1 MKKKGKIFGTISAL
15 AISTAMMAV
24 GVMAASQVSLNV
36 SSSVSFQAT
45 GVYVKVNGQIQQGAS
60 TDSLTNATELEG
72 SDYTYIGYSYT
83 PVTAQT
89 ETGTTATTYDDT
101 PDGSVFNPTM
111 PSWTIG
117 EIAFD
122 ETNKVIRYSF
132 DFKNYSE
139 FTVNATITNY
149 SQAVDQTP
157 ALTSVFT
164 SLADS
169 IEVAESQTGGVI
181 SIPAKTEAG
190 PGTASYTITLTLKR
204 FDSSFNDTLPLM
216 FSFEE
221 GTAVQ
226 VPYQIY
232 EQQAPWGT
240 TYKFVDVGQYPQ
252 DYVGYEMNEKLKS
265 WYSNSSEKPSPVD
278 DYTVYNP
285 TGQTS
290 LASEKYITY
299 YAYTYTDGKTYVRVP
314 ATNVN
319 EQNAVFDETFSP
331 VEGGVVT
338 YSNGATVVDNVE
350 AWFEVQPIKW
360 RILTQEYN
368 GGSLSYLMSEQT
380 LASSCFYI
388 DRNASQANDYAKSD
402 NYLRDY
408 LTNKFYQDAFSS
420 TDKSKIVG
428 RNLTEG
434 DLYPLTKQGSTTVK
448 LSDQKVF
455 TPTYND
461 MLTAEYGFTT
471 TEVSEG
477 GTNLELIENADKA
490 RLKSP
495 TDFAIANYVIT
506 ANVSAISEYCG
517 TMDRP
522 DGCIAGGFFTCSSGS
537 SASNAY
543 DVYNLGYVIGN
554 YYVISSYAGVC
565 PALLFNL

>member
-1 MKKKGKIFGTISAL
+1 MKKKGKIFGTMSAL

-60 TDSLTNATELEG
+60 TDSLTNATEPEN

-122 ETNKVIRYSF
+122 ETNKVIRYNF

-181 SIPAKTEAG
+181 SIPAKTGTEA
-190 PGTASYTITLTLKR
+190 GTASYTITLTLKR
-204 FDSSFNDTLPLM
+204 FDSSFNDTLPLI

-226 VPYQIY
+226 APYQIY

-252 DYVGYEMNEKLKS
+252 DYVGDELNENLKD
-265 WYSNSSEKPSPVD
+265 WYISESPSSVD
-278 DYTVYNP
+278 SYTVYNS
-285 TGQTS
+285 TEQTS
-290 LASEKYITY
+290 KYITY
-299 YAYTYTDGKTYVRVP
+299 HAYTYTDGKTYVRVP
-314 ATNVN
+314 VTNVCEYN
-319 EQNAVFDETFSP
+319 MVLDETLSP
-331 VEGGVVT
+331 VEGEVTIT

-360 RILTQEYN
+360 RILTKKYDGKN
-368 GGSLSYLMSEQT
+368 ISYLMSEQT

-388 DRNASQANDYAKSD
+388 DRYASQANDYARSD

-408 LTNKFYQDAFSS
+408 LTNVFYEDAFSS
-420 TDKSKIVG
+420 TDISKISG
-428 RNLTEG
+428 RNLTES
-434 DLYPLTKQGSTTVK
+434 DLYPLTNSGSARVV

-471 TEVSEG
+471 TELPDSEDFSA
-477 GTNLELIENADKA
+477 LDKA

-506 ANVSAISEYCG
+506 INASALSEYLG

-522 DGCIAGGFFTCSSGS
+522 DGCLENFFYTCSSGS
-537 SASNAY
+537 FASSTY
-543 DVYNLGYVIGN
+543 FV
-554 YYVISSYAGVC
+554 SYHGIVVGDGGSVNNTGAGVC

>member
-60 TDSLTNATELEG
+60 TDSLTNATEPEG

-101 PDGSVFNPTM
+101 PDGSVSNPTM

-157 ALTSVFT
+157 SLTSVFT
-164 SLADS
+164 SFASS
-169 IEVAESQTGGVI
+169 IEVVESQTGGVI
-181 SIPAKTEAG
+181 SIPAKTDTE

-204 FDSSFNDTLPLM
+204 FNEGLNYDLPLM

-226 VPYQIY
+226 APYQIY

-252 DYVGYEMNEKLKS
+252 DYVGDEMNKILKS
-265 WYSNSSEKPSPVD
+265 WYTSKSPSSVD
-278 DYTVYNP
+278 SYTVYNP
-285 TGQTS
+285 TGQSS
-290 LASEKYITY
+290 LASKKYITY
-299 YAYTYTDGKTYVRVP
+299 DAYTYTDGKTYVRVP

-319 EQNAVFDETFSP
+319 EGNVMLDETFNP
-331 VEGGVVT
+331 VEGEVTIT
-338 YSNGATVVDNVE
+338 YSNGATVEDNEE

-368 GGSLSYLMSEQT
+368 GGSISYLMSEQT

-408 LTNKFYQDAFSS
+408 LTNVFYQDAFSS
-420 TDKSKIVG
+420 TDISKIAG

-461 MLTAEYGFTT
+461 MLTSEYGFTE
-471 TEVSEG
+471 TEEPSSMED
-477 GTNLELIENADKA
+477 LDKA

-495 TDFAIANYVIT
+495 TDFAIANYVMT
-506 ANVSAISEYCG
+506 ANVSALSKYLG

-537 SASNAY
+537 SASLACAVGGPGLVSDSDHVN
-543 DVYNLGYVIGN
+543 D
-554 YYVISSYAGVC
+554 SYAGVC

>member
-15 AISTAMMAV
+15 AISTVMMAV

-45 GVYVKVNGQIQQGAS
+45 GVYVKVNGQIQQGES
-60 TDSLTNATELEG
+60 TSNLTNATEPKN

-89 ETGTTATTYDDT
+89 ESGTTATTFDDT

-157 ALTSVFT
+157 SLTSVFT

-169 IEVAESQTGGVI
+169 IEVSESQTGGVI

-190 PGTASYTITLTLKR
+190 PGTASYTITLTLKK
-204 FDSSFNDTLPLM
+204 FNENLNYNLPLM
-216 FSFEE
+216 FSFEKD
-221 GTAVQ
+221 TAVQ
-226 VPYQIY
+226 APYQIY
-232 EQQAPWGT
+232 EQEAPWGT

-252 DYVGYEMNEKLKS
+252 DYVGDEMNETLKS
-265 WYSNSSEKPSPVD
+265 WYSSENPSSAGS
-278 DYTVYNP
+278 YTVYNP
-285 TGQTS
+285 TGQAS
-290 LASEKYITY
+290 LASEKSHH
-299 YAYTYTDGKTYVRVP
+299 AYTYTDGKTYVRVP
-314 ATNVN
+314 TTNVYGS
-319 EQNAVFDETFSP
+319 DSI
-331 VEGGVVT
+331 T
-338 YSNGATVVDNVE
+338 YSNGETVVDNVE

-360 RILTQEYN
+360 RILTEDYD
-368 GGSLSYLMSEQT
+368 GRSISYLMSEQT

-388 DRNASQANDYAKSD
+388 NYGVDQANDYAKED

-408 LTNKFYQDAFSS
+408 LTNVFYKDAFSS
-420 TDKSKIVG
+420 TDISKIVG
-428 RNLTEG
+428 RNLTES
-434 DLYPLTKQGSTTVK
+434 DLYPETASGSTKVV

-455 TPTYND
+455 APTYDD
-461 MLTAEYGFTT
+461 MMNADEYGFTT
-471 TEVSEG
+471 NFT
-477 GTNLELIENADKA
+477 

-495 TDFAIANYVIT
+495 TDFAIANYT
-506 ANVSAISEYCG
+506 RMS
-517 TMDRP
+517 T
-522 DGCIAGGFFTCSSGS
+522 
-537 SASNAY
+537 SASNTTIDRVNGGSGYYYLCSSRSSAPGAFGVNY
-543 DVYNLGYVIGN
+543 DGRVSGYNNVYFTN
-554 YYVISSYAGVC
+554 AGAC
-565 PALLFNL
+565 PAMLFNL

>member
-36 SSSVSFQAT
+36 NSSVSFRAT
-45 GVYVKVNGQIQQGAS
+45 GVYVKVNGQIQQGES
-60 TDSLTNATELEG
+60 TSNLTNATEPEN

-101 PDGSVFNPTM
+101 PDGSVSNPTM

-149 SQAVDQTP
+149 SQEVDRTP
-157 ALTSVFT
+157 SLTSVFT
-164 SLADS
+164 SFTDS
-169 IEVAESQTGGVI
+169 IEVEESQTGGVI
-181 SIPAKTEAG
+181 SIPAKTGAV
-190 PGTASYTITLTLKR
+190 PGTASYTITLTLKK
-204 FDSSFNDTLPLM
+204 FNESLNYNLPLM
-216 FSFEE
+216 FSFEK

-226 VPYQIY
+226 APYQIY
-232 EQQAPWGT
+232 EQEAPWGT

-252 DYVGYEMNEKLKS
+252 DYVGDEMNGILNS
-265 WYSNSSEKPSPVD
+265 WYSSTNPSSVD
-278 DYTVYNP
+278 SYTVYNP
-285 TGQTS
+285 TGQSS
-290 LASEKYITY
+290 LASDKYITY
-299 YAYTYTDGKTYVRVP
+299 HAYTYTNGKTYVRVP
-314 ATNVN
+314 ATNVFEGN
-319 EQNAVFDETFSP
+319 MVVDETINP
-331 VEGGVVT
+331 VEDGVVT

-350 AWFEVQPIKW
+350 AWFEVRPIKW
-360 RILTQEYN
+360 RILTEDYN
-368 GGSLSYLMSEQT
+368 GRSISYLMSEQT

-388 DRNASQANDYAKSD
+388 DKNADQANDYARSD

-408 LTNKFYQDAFSS
+408 LINVFYKDAFSS
-420 TDKSKIVG
+420 TDISKIVG
-428 RNLTEG
+428 RDLTEG
-434 DLYPLTKQGSTTVK
+434 DLYPLTNSGSATVV
-448 LSDQKVF
+448 LQDQKVF

-471 TEVSEG
+471 TEFPEG
-477 GTNLELIENADKA
+477 DTEQEMIQNADKA

-495 TDFAIANYVIT
+495 TDFAIANYT
-506 ANVSAISEYCG
+506 AIAISTSLPTIDRVNGG
-517 TMDRP
+517 T
-522 DGCIAGGFFTCSSGS
+522 GVNLLCSSGS
-537 SASNAY
+537 SASDAY
-543 DVYNLGYVIGN
+543 LMNNCGFVLVNGDVDTTN
-554 YYVISSYAGVC
+554 AGVC
-565 PALLFNL
+565 PAILFNL

>member
-60 TDSLTNATELEG
+60 TDSLTNATEPEN

-122 ETNKVIRYSF
+122 ETNKVIRYNF

-157 ALTSVFT
+157 SLTSVFT
-164 SLADS
+164 SLANS

-181 SIPAKTEAG
+181 SIPAKTGTE

-226 VPYQIY
+226 APYQIY

-240 TYKFVDVGQYPQ
+240 TYEFVDVGQYPQ
-252 DYVGYEMNEKLKS
+252 DYVGDEMNKTLKS
-265 WYSNSSEKPSPVD
+265 WYSSESPSYVD
-278 DYTVYNP
+278 SYKVYKP
-285 TGQTS
+285 TGKTS
-290 LASEKYITY
+290 LAPDKYITY
-299 YAYTYTDGKTYVRVP
+299 QAYTYTDGKTYVRVP
-314 ATNVN
+314 TTNVN
-319 EQNAVFDETFSP
+319 EQNAVLDESGNPAVGEVTI
-331 VEGGVVT
+331 T
-338 YSNGATVVDNVE
+338 YSNGATVEDNEE

-388 DRNASQANDYAKSD
+388 DRNASQANDYAKED

-408 LTNKFYQDAFSS
+408 LTNVFYQDAFSS

-428 RNLTEG
+428 RNLTES
-434 DLYPLTKQGSTTVK
+434 DLYPRTHSESTEVA

-455 TPTYND
+455 APTYND

-471 TEVSEG
+471 TEVPEG
-477 GTNLELIENADKA
+477 GTNQEMFKNADKA

-495 TDFAIANYVIT
+495 TDFAIANYVMT
-506 ANVSAISEYCG
+506 ADVSALSEYLG

-522 DGCIAGGFFTCSSGS
+522 DGCLENFFYTCSSGS
-537 SASNAY
+537 SASLAFS
-543 DVYNLGYVIGN
+543 VSRLGKVFGAIVN
-554 YYVISSYAGVC
+554 SSYGGVC

>member
-60 TDSLTNATELEG
+60 TDSLTNATEPEN

-122 ETNKVIRYSF
+122 ETNKVIRYNF

-157 ALTSVFT
+157 SLTSVFT
-164 SLADS
+164 SLANS

-190 PGTASYTITLTLKR
+190 PGIASYTITLTLKR
-204 FDSSFNDTLPLM
+204 FDSSFNDTLPLI

-226 VPYQIY
+226 APYQIY

-252 DYVGYEMNEKLKS
+252 DYVGDEMNETLKS
-265 WYSNSSEKPSPVD
+265 WYSRANPSSVD
-278 DYTVYNP
+278 SYTVYNP
-285 TGQTS
+285 TGMSS

-314 ATNVN
+314 VTNVSEAN
-319 EQNAVFDETFSP
+319 RVVDEALRP

-360 RILTQEYN
+360 RILTQEYD
-368 GGSLSYLMSEQT
+368 GESISYLMSEQT

-388 DRNASQANDYAKSD
+388 NYSASQANDYAKED

-420 TDKSKIVG
+420 TDISKIVG
-428 RNLTEG
+428 RDLTEE
-434 DLYPLTKQGSTTVK
+434 DLYPLTNSGSGTVA
-448 LSDQKVF
+448 LQDQKVF

-461 MLTAEYGFTT
+461 MLSYSFKSTTA
-471 TEVSEG
+471 S
-477 GTNLELIENADKA
+477 DDA

-495 TDFAIANYVIT
+495 TDFAIANYTAIT
-506 ANVSAISEYCG
+506 IS
-517 TMDRP
+517 TIFSTIDRMN
-522 DGCIAGGFFTCSSGS
+522 GGAGVNYLCS
-537 SASNAY
+537 SASSASYAY
-543 DVYNLGYVIGN
+543 LVIQNGLVEGN
-554 YYVISSYAGVC
+554 SGVDSTGAGVC

>member
-45 GVYVKVNGQIQQGAS
+45 GVYVKVNGQIQQGTS
-60 TDSLTNATELEG
+60 TDGLTNATENEN

-122 ETNKVIRYSF
+122 ETNKVIRYNF

-149 SQAVDQTP
+149 SQAVEQTP
-157 ALTSVFT
+157 SLTSVFT
-164 SLADS
+164 SLANS

-181 SIPAKTEAG
+181 SIPAKTGTE

-226 VPYQIY
+226 APYQIY
-232 EQQAPWGT
+232 EQEAPWGT

-252 DYVGYEMNEKLKS
+252 DYVGDEMNKILKS
-265 WYSNSSEKPSPVD
+265 WYSSESPSSVD
-278 DYTVYNP
+278 SYTVYNP
-285 TGQTS
+285 VAYNE
-290 LASEKYITY
+290 LAPEKYITY

-314 ATNVN
+314 ATNVC
-319 EQNAVFDETFSP
+319 EQNEVLDENGNP
-331 VEGGVVT
+331 AEGEVTIT

-350 AWFEVQPIKW
+350 AWFEVQSIKW

-388 DRNASQANDYAKSD
+388 DRYTDQANDYAKSD
-402 NYLRDY
+402 NYLIDY
-408 LTNKFYQDAFSS
+408 LTNVFYQDAFSS
-420 TDKSKIVG
+420 TDISKISG
-428 RNLTEG
+428 RDLTEG
-434 DLYPLTKQGSTTVK
+434 DLYPLTKQGSTTVV

-471 TEVSEG
+471 TEFPEWE
-477 GTNLELIENADKA
+477 TNQELIENADKA

-495 TDFAIANYVIT
+495 TDFAIANYVMT
-506 ANVSAISEYCG
+506 ANVSALSEYLG

-522 DGCIAGGFFTCSSGS
+522 DGCLESFFYTCSSGS
-537 SASNAY
+537 SASVAY
-543 DVYNLGYVIGN
+543 LVGSNGIVFDDGVYFT
-554 YYVISSYAGVC
+554 YAGVC

>member
-60 TDSLTNATELEG
+60 TDSLTNATEPEN

-157 ALTSVFT
+157 SLTSVFT

-169 IEVAESQTGGVI
+169 IEVLESQTGGVI

-226 VPYQIY
+226 APYQIY

-252 DYVGYEMNEKLKS
+252 DYVGDTLNEELKT
-265 WYSNSSEKPSPVD
+265 WYQTTKPSSVD
-278 DYTVYNP
+278 SYTVYNP
-285 TGQTS
+285 VAYNK
-290 LASEKYITY
+290 LAPEKYITY

-314 ATNVN
+314 VTNVSEAN
-319 EQNAVFDETFSP
+319 RVVDEILRP
-331 VEGGVVT
+331 VEGGLVT

-360 RILTQEYN
+360 RILTQEYD
-368 GGSLSYLMSEQT
+368 GGTTSYLLSEQL

-388 DRNASQANDYAKSD
+388 DSSASQANDYAKED

-408 LTNKFYQDAFSS
+408 LTNVFYQDAFSS
-420 TDKSKIVG
+420 TDISKISG
-428 RNLTEG
+428 RDLTEG
-434 DLYPLTKQGSTTVK
+434 DLYPLTNSGSATVV
-448 LSDQKVF
+448 LEDQKVF

-461 MLTAEYGFTT
+461 MLSYSFKGTTA
-471 TEVSEG
+471 S
-477 GTNLELIENADKA
+477 DDA

-495 TDFAIANYVIT
+495 TDFAIANYTAIT
-506 ANVSAISEYCG
+506 IS
-517 TMDRP
+517 TIFSTIDRVN
-522 DGCIAGGFFTCSSGS
+522 GGAGVNYLCS
-537 SASNAY
+537 SASSASYAY
-543 DVYNLGYVIGN
+543 LVIQNGLVEGN
-554 YYVISSYAGVC
+554 SGVDSTLAGVC

>member
-45 GVYVKVNGQIQQGAS
+45 GVYVKVNGQIQQGTN
-60 TDSLTNATELEG
+60 TDSLTNATEPEG

-157 ALTSVFT
+157 SLTSVFT
-164 SLADS
+164 SLANS

-226 VPYQIY
+226 APYQIY

-252 DYVGYEMNEKLKS
+252 DYVGDELNENLKD
-265 WYSNSSEKPSPVD
+265 WYISESPSSVD
-278 DYTVYNP
+278 SYTVYNP
-285 TGQTS
+285 TGHTS

-314 ATNVN
+314 YTNVYG
-319 EQNAVFDETFSP
+319 TSSI
-331 VEGGVVT
+331 T
-338 YSNGATVVDNVE
+338 YSNGETVVDNVE

-360 RILTQEYN
+360 RILTEDYD
-368 GGSLSYLMSEQT
+368 GRSISYLMSEQT

-388 DRNASQANDYAKSD
+388 NRNASQAYDYAKSD

-408 LTNKFYQDAFSS
+408 LTNVFYQDAFSS
-420 TDKSKIVG
+420 TDISKIVG
-428 RNLTEG
+428 RNLTKS
-434 DLYPLTKQGSTTVK
+434 DLYPLKSSDSTAVV
-448 LSDQKVF
+448 LEDQKVF
-455 TPTYND
+455 TPTHDD
-461 MLTAEYGFTT
+461 MNNADEYGFTASST
-471 TEVSEG
+471 C
-477 GTNLELIENADKA
+477 
-490 RLKSP
+490 LKSP
-495 TDFAIANYVIT
+495 TDFAIANYTYINTT
-506 ANVSAISEYCG
+506 AG
-517 TMDRP
+517 TTIDR
-522 DGCIAGGFFTCSSGS
+522 GGAGYYFLCSSGI
-537 SASNAY
+537 SAPYACY
-543 DVYNLGYVIGN
+543 VDRYGDVRGDYIVAITD
-554 YYVISSYAGVC
+554 AGVC

>member
-1 MKKKGKIFGTISAL
+1 MKKKGKIFGTMSAL

-60 TDSLTNATELEG
+60 TDSLTNATEPEN

-122 ETNKVIRYSF
+122 ETNKVIRYNF

-149 SQAVDQTP
+149 SQAVNPTP
-157 ALTSVFT
+157 SLTSVFT

-169 IEVAESQTGGVI
+169 IEVLESQTGGVI

-204 FDSSFNDTLPLM
+204 FDSSFNDTLPLI

-226 VPYQIY
+226 APYQIY
-232 EQQAPWGT
+232 EQEAPWGT
-240 TYKFVDVGQYPQ
+240 TYQFVDVGQYPQ
-252 DYVGYEMNEKLKS
+252 DYVGYELNEELKT
-265 WYSNSSEKPSPVD
+265 WYKTTNPSSVD
-278 DYTVYNP
+278 SYKVYNP
-285 TGQTS
+285 TGKYS

-314 ATNVN
+314 ATNVYGS
-319 EQNAVFDETFSP
+319 DSI
-331 VEGGVVT
+331 T
-338 YSNGATVVDNVE
+338 YSNGETVIDNVE

-360 RILTQEYN
+360 RILTKEYDGKN
-368 GGSLSYLMSEQT
+368 ISYLMSEQT
-380 LASSCFYI
+380 LASSCLNI
-388 DRNASQANDYAKSD
+388 DVTGQANDYAKSD

-408 LTNKFYQDAFSS
+408 LTNVFYQDAFSS
-420 TDKSKIVG
+420 TDISKIVG
-428 RNLTEG
+428 RNLTES
-434 DLYPLTKQGSTTVK
+434 DLYPLKNSGLAAVV
-448 LSDQKVF
+448 LEEQKVF
-455 TPTYND
+455 APTYND
-461 MLTAEYGFTT
+461 MLSYSFK
-471 TEVSEG
+471 S
-477 GTNLELIENADKA
+477 NPDYDDA

-495 TDFAIANYVIT
+495 TDFAIANYTFIYTEAGYTTIDRV
-506 ANVSAISEYCG
+506 NGG
-517 TMDRP
+517 T
-522 DGCIAGGFFTCSSGS
+522 GYYFLCSSGS
-537 SASNAY
+537 PASYAY
-543 DVYNLGYVIGN
+543 NVYYYGN
-554 YYVISSYAGVC
+554 VNDDSRVNCTDAGVC

>member
-60 TDSLTNATELEG
+60 TGSLTNATETEN
-72 SDYTYIGYSYT
+72 SDYTYIGYSYV

-89 ETGTTATTYDDT
+89 ETGTTATTFDDT
-101 PDGSVFNPTM
+101 PDGSVSNPTM

-157 ALTSVFT
+157 SLTSVFT
-164 SLADS
+164 SLANS

-204 FDSSFNDTLPLM
+204 FDSSFNDTLPLI

-226 VPYQIY
+226 APYQIY

-240 TYKFVDVGQYPQ
+240 TYEFVDVGQYPQ
-252 DYVGYEMNEKLKS
+252 DYVGYELNEELKT
-265 WYSNSSEKPSPVD
+265 WYKTTNPSSVD
-278 DYTVYNP
+278 SYTVYNP
-285 TGQTS
+285 VADGE
-290 LASEKYITY
+290 LAPEKYITY

-314 ATNVN
+314 ATNVYG
-319 EQNAVFDETFSP
+319 S
-331 VEGGVVT
+331 GIT
-338 YSNGATVVDNVE
+338 YSNGETVKDNVE

-360 RILTQEYN
+360 RILTQEYDGKN
-368 GGSLSYLMSEQT
+368 ISYLMSEQL

-388 DRNASQANDYAKSD
+388 DEYASQANDYARSD

-420 TDKSKIVG
+420 TDISKIVG
-428 RNLTEG
+428 RDLTEG
-434 DLYPLTKQGSTTVK
+434 DLYPLTKQGSTKVV
-448 LSDQKVF
+448 LSGQKVF
-455 TPTYND
+455 APTYDD
-461 MLTAEYGFTT
+461 MNNADEYGFT
-471 TEVSEG
+471 
-477 GTNLELIENADKA
+477 ADNA

-495 TDFAIANYVIT
+495 TDFAIANYIYINTT
-506 ANVSAISEYCG
+506 AG
-517 TMDRP
+517 TTIDR
-522 DGCIAGGFFTCSSGS
+522 GGTGLYLLCSSGS
-537 SASNAY
+537 SSSLAYFVYSNGRVLSGRVDGAY
-543 DVYNLGYVIGN
+543 G
-554 YYVISSYAGVC
+554 GVC

>member
-1 MKKKGKIFGTISAL
+1 MKKKGKIFGTMSAL
-15 AISTAMMAV
+15 VISTAMMAV

-89 ETGTTATTYDDT
+89 ETGTTATTFDDT
-101 PDGSVFNPTM
+101 PDGSVFNPIM

-122 ETNKVIRYSF
+122 ETNKVIRYNF

-157 ALTSVFT
+157 SLTSVFT
-164 SLADS
+164 SLADN
-169 IEVAESQTGGVI
+169 IEVLESQTGGVI

-204 FDSSFNDTLPLM
+204 FNEGLNYDLPLM

-226 VPYQIY
+226 APYQIY

-240 TYKFVDVGQYPQ
+240 IYKFVDVGQYPQ
-252 DYVGYEMNEKLKS
+252 DYVGDEMNETLKS
-265 WYSNSSEKPSPVD
+265 WYSSENPSSVD
-278 DYTVYNP
+278 SYKVYNP

-299 YAYTYTDGKTYVRVP
+299 HAYTYTDGKTYVRVP
-314 ATNVN
+314 TTNVFEDN
-319 EQNAVFDETFSP
+319 MVMDETLNP

-388 DRNASQANDYAKSD
+388 DEYASQANDYAKSD

-408 LTNKFYQDAFSS
+408 LTNVFYQDAFSS
-420 TDKSKIVG
+420 TDISKISG
-428 RNLTEG
+428 RDLTEG
-434 DLYPLTKQGSTTVK
+434 DLYPSTKQGSTTVV

-461 MLTAEYGFTT
+461 MLTAEYGFIT
-471 TEVSEG
+471 TEVPDSEDFSA
-477 GTNLELIENADKA
+477 LDKA

-495 TDFAIANYVIT
+495 TDFAIANYVVT
-506 ANVSAISEYCG
+506 ANVSALSEYLG

-522 DGCIAGGFFTCSSGS
+522 DGCIESFFYTCSSGPS
-537 SASNAY
+537 ESIAY
-543 DVYNLGYVIGN
+543 DVYFNGCVVVNFKVNITN
-554 YYVISSYAGVC
+554 AGVC

>member
-60 TDSLTNATELEG
+60 TDSLTNATEPEN

-122 ETNKVIRYSF
+122 ETNKVIRYNF

-149 SQAVDQTP
+149 SQAVEQTP
-157 ALTSVFT
+157 SLTSVFT
-164 SLADS
+164 SLANS

-221 GTAVQ
+221 GTTVQ
-226 VPYQIY
+226 APYQIY

-252 DYVGYEMNEKLKS
+252 DYVGYEMNETLKS
-265 WYSNSSEKPSPVD
+265 WYSRANPSSVD
-278 DYTVYNP
+278 SYTVYNP
-285 TGQTS
+285 TGESS
-290 LASEKYITY
+290 LDSKKYITY

-319 EQNAVFDETFSP
+319 EQNAVMDESGNP

-360 RILTQEYN
+360 RILTQEYD

-388 DRNASQANDYAKSD
+388 DRASQEDDYAKSD

-408 LTNKFYQDAFSS
+408 LTNVFYQDAFSS
-420 TDKSKIVG
+420 TDISKISG
-428 RNLTEG
+428 RDLTES
-434 DLYPLTKQGSTTVK
+434 DLYPRKSSGSTTVV
-448 LSDQKVF
+448 LEDQKVF
-455 TPTYND
+455 APTYND

-471 TEVSEG
+471 TEVPEW
-477 GTNLELIENADKA
+477 GTNQELIENADKA

-495 TDFAIANYVIT
+495 TDFAIANYVMT
-506 ANVSAISEYCG
+506 ANVSALSEYLG

-522 DGCIAGGFFTCSSGS
+522 DGCVESLFYTCSSGYD
-537 SASNAY
+537 ASYAY
-543 DVYNLGYVIGN
+543 TVNTAGAVYGDYMT
-554 YYVISSYAGVC
+554 YYTYAGVC

>member
-60 TDSLTNATELEG
+60 TDSLTNATEPEG

-122 ETNKVIRYSF
+122 ETNKVIRYNF

-157 ALTSVFT
+157 SLTSVFT
-164 SLADS
+164 SLANS
-169 IEVAESQTGGVI
+169 IEVEESQTGGVI

-204 FDSSFNDTLPLM
+204 FDSSLNFDLPLM

-226 VPYQIY
+226 APYQIY
-232 EQQAPWGT
+232 EQEAPWGT
-240 TYKFVDVGQYPQ
+240 TYQFVDVGQYPQ
-252 DYVGYEMNEKLKS
+252 DYVGDEMNETLKT
-265 WYSNSSEKPSPVD
+265 WFQTTKPSSVD
-278 DYTVYNP
+278 SYTVYNP
-285 TGQTS
+285 TGMTS
-290 LASEKYITY
+290 LDSEKYITY
-299 YAYTYTDGKTYVRVP
+299 HAYTYTDGKTYVRVP
-314 ATNVN
+314 VTNVN
-319 EQNAVFDETFSP
+319 EENMVFDETFSP

-408 LTNKFYQDAFSS
+408 LTKVFYQDAFSS
-420 TDKSKIVG
+420 TDISKIVG
-428 RNLTEG
+428 RDLTEG
-434 DLYPLTKQGSTTVK
+434 DLYPLTNSGSATVV
-448 LSDQKVF
+448 LQDQKVF

-471 TEVSEG
+471 TEFPEG
-477 GTNLELIENADKA
+477 GTNQEMIENADKA

-495 TDFAIANYVIT
+495 TDFAIANYVMT
-506 ANVSAISEYCG
+506 ENVSALSKYLG

-522 DGCIAGGFFTCSSGS
+522 DGCVEAFFYTCSSGS
-537 SASNAY
+537 SASSAY
-543 DVYNLGYVIGN
+543 VVLDFGIVDD
-554 YYVISSYAGVC
+554 YYIVSYTYAGVC

>member
-1 MKKKGKIFGTISAL
+1 
-15 AISTAMMAV
+15 
-24 GVMAASQVSLNV
+24 
-36 SSSVSFQAT
+36 
-45 GVYVKVNGQIQQGAS
+45 
-60 TDSLTNATELEG
+60 
-72 SDYTYIGYSYT
+72 
-83 PVTAQT
+83 
-89 ETGTTATTYDDT
+89 
-101 PDGSVFNPTM
+101 
-111 PSWTIG
+111 
-117 EIAFD
+117 
-122 ETNKVIRYSF
+122 
-132 DFKNYSE
+132 
-139 FTVNATITNY
+139 
-149 SQAVDQTP
+149 
-157 ALTSVFT
+157 
-164 SLADS
+164 
-169 IEVAESQTGGVI
+169 
-181 SIPAKTEAG
+181 
-190 PGTASYTITLTLKR
+190 
-204 FDSSFNDTLPLM
+204 M

-221 GTAVQ
+221 GTTVQ
-226 VPYQIY
+226 APYQIY

-252 DYVGYEMNEKLKS
+252 DYVGDEMNKTLKS
-265 WYSNSSEKPSPVD
+265 WYSSENPSSVD
-278 DYTVYNP
+278 SYTVYNP
-285 TGQTS
+285 VAYNE
-290 LASEKYITY
+290 LAPEKYITY

-319 EQNAVFDETFSP
+319 EQNAVLDETFSP
-331 VEGGVVT
+331 VEGEVTIT

-368 GGSLSYLMSEQT
+368 GGSLSYLMSEQL

-420 TDKSKIVG
+420 TDISRIVG
-428 RNLTEG
+428 RNLTES

-461 MLTAEYGFTT
+461 MLTSEYGFTE
-471 TEVSEG
+471 TEEPSSMED
-477 GTNLELIENADKA
+477 LDKA

-495 TDFAIANYVIT
+495 TDFAIANYVMT
-506 ANVSAISEYCG
+506 ANVSALSKYLG

-537 SASNAY
+537 SASNAVY
-543 DVYNLGYVIGN
+543 VNGVGDVRDSDGVDLTG
-554 YYVISSYAGVC
+554 AGVC